1 VKTKKQ
7 KIFPAVPIM
16 IVLLNQWF
24 RIARQIV
31 QTFFTAHT
39 ANIIAVMMVTAKGV
53 MLILLGE
60 IMIM

>member
-1 VKTKKQ
+1 
-7 KIFPAVPIM
+7 M

-31 QTFFTAHT
+31 QTFFTAHM
-39 ANIIAVMMVTAKGV
+39 ANIIVAMVATAKGV
-53 MLILLGE
+53 MLMFPGG